1 MIARF
6 SILILGVLFL
16 PQISLAQGVKISPQP
31 GNPDP
36 SAILETQDSTRG
48 VLLPR
53 VNLQSSTDAATIS
66 NPATSLMVFNT
77 GATLAP
83 AGFYYNAGTPQAPQ
97 WTLVLPNPANTAL
110 NMNGFAIE
118 NLPTPVNPADAATKD
133 YVDQLISSN
142 GGIFSHYI
150 GESFGGGVIFHL
162 WKNAQGIEHG
172 LIVSKTNQSN
182 AHNWT
187 NALGLIGVSAQSTF
201 DGNSNSLAIV
211 SQSGHTQSAAKLC
224 LDLIDAGYSD
234 WYLPS
239 MEELS
244 LLWHNRFTV
253 NKTLGS
259 LQNAQTISGSTTT
272 PRFWSSTEYATSD
285 AFSVGF
291 LNGYAT
297 YGDGAAPSG
306 KGTLAIVRAIR
317 SF

>member
-1 MIARF
+1 MISRF
-6 SILILGVLFL
+6 SILILGFL
-16 PQISLAQGVKISPQP
+16 IPQISTAQGVKISPQP
-31 GNPDP
+31 GTPDP
-36 SAILETQDSTRG
+36 SAILETQDTARG
-48 VLLPR
+48 VLMPR
-53 VNLQSSTDAATIS
+53 VNLQSSTDGTTIS

-118 NLPTPVNPADAATKD
+118 NLPTPVNPTDAATKD

-172 LIVSKTNQSN
+172 LIVSKANQSN

-211 SQSGHTQSAAKLC
+211 NQSGHTQSAAKLC